1 MMTSQQLQLLLS
13 ALSMKSK
20 SNLSEEALYQRYK
33 SLLSAGG
40 EEALVELWQDLD
52 SVACVCDWPMVDYAP
67 EAALKKRAVIWARQ
81 LVKDFSHSYPK
92 HLDFETSEEFQHLV
106 MHGKLGLMA
115 LLFSLQEAD
124 PQLKTPDFSAMVE
137 KFMVHIESLT
147 EELLL
152 NGSVNPLAKA
162 LALPAPDSS
171 VALMDWIKGRLQPF
185 AMMRSVYL
193 EEPASKMSPLEWW
206 VAHERYIPALPEC

>member
-20 SNLSEEALYQRYK
+20 SNLSEEAIYQRYQ
-33 SLLSAGG
+33 SLLKAGG
-40 EEALVELWQDLD
+40 EDALVELWQDLET
-52 SVACVCDWPMVDYAP
+52 VACVCDWPMVDYAP
-67 EAALKKRAVIWARQ
+67 EVALKKRAVLWACQ
-81 LVKDFSHSYPK
+81 LVKELNHSYPQ
-92 HLDFETSEEFQHLV
+92 HLDFEMSEDFQHLV

-124 PQLKTPDFSAMVE
+124 PQLKTPDFSPMVE
-137 KFMVHIESLT
+137 KFMVYIETLT

-152 NGSVNPLAKA
+152 NGSVGPLAKA
-162 LALPAPDSS
+162 LALRAPDSS
-171 VALMDWIKGRLQPF
+171 VELIHWVKGRLQPF